1 LNIEHRKREDK
12 MRDLDVS
19 ATNKIVISDARSG
32 TEIELYYRN
41 PTTQEE
47 VEYQSKLYKRKGNKL
62 ILNPKVKV
70 DLGLAILTGFREG
83 DFGVAG
89 RPISSDMKSPNYRED
104 WRELLGRMAS
114 DIISTF
120 ATVVYEGAR
129 VASDTD
135 VEIETAI
142 EEDIL
147 PLARS

>member
-1 LNIEHRKREDK
+1 

-19 ATNKIVISDARSG
+19 ATNKITISDARSG
-32 TEIELYYRN
+32 TDIELYYRN

-62 ILNPKVKV
+62 ILNPRVKV
-70 DLGLAILTGFREG
+70 NLGLAILTGFREG

-89 RPISSDMKSPNYRED
+89 SPISSDVESPNYRED
-104 WRELLGRMAS
+104 WKDLLGRMAS

-120 ATVVYEGAR
+120 ATVVFEGAR

-135 VEIETAI
+135 VEVETVIEG
-142 EEDIL
+142 DDVL
-147 PLARS
+147 PLERK

>member
-1 LNIEHRKREDK
+1 

-19 ATNKIVISDARSG
+19 AINKITISDARSG

-70 DLGLAILTGFREG
+70 NLGLAILAGFREG

-89 RPISSDMKSPNYRED
+89 KPISSDVESPNYRED
-104 WRELLGRMAS
+104 WKDLLGRMAS
-114 DIISTF
+114 DIVSTF

-142 EEDIL
+142 EEDVL
-147 PLARS
+147 PLPKS

>member
-1 LNIEHRKREDK
+1 
-12 MRDLDVS
+12 MRDLDAS
-19 ATNKIVISDARSG
+19 AVNKIVISDARSG

-89 RPISSDMKSPNYRED
+89 RPISSDPESPNYRED
-104 WRELLGRMAS
+104 WKDLLGRMAS
-114 DIISTF
+114 DIVSTF

-142 EEDIL
+142 EEDIP
-147 PLARS
+147 PLVRS

>member
-1 LNIEHRKREDK
+1 

-62 ILNPKVKV
+62 ILNPRVKV
-70 DLGLAILTGFREG
+70 NLGLAILTGFREG

-89 RPISSDMKSPNYRED
+89 SPISSDVESPNYRED
-104 WRELLGRMAS
+104 WKDLLGRMAS
-114 DIISTF
+114 DIVSTF

-147 PLARS
+147 PLPKS

>member
-1 LNIEHRKREDK
+1 

-62 ILNPKVKV
+62 ILHPKVKV

-89 RPISSDMKSPNYRED
+89 KPISSDPESPNYRKD
-104 WRELLGRMAS
+104 WKDLLGRMAS

>member
-1 LNIEHRKREDK
+1 

-70 DLGLAILTGFREG
+70 DLGLAILTGFREV
-83 DFGVAG
+83 DFGVAC

>member
-1 LNIEHRKREDK
+1 

-62 ILNPKVKV
+62 ILNPRVKV
-70 DLGLAILTGFREG
+70 NLGLAILTGFREG
-83 DFGVAG
+83 DFGVAD
-89 RPISSDMKSPNYRED
+89 RPISSDVDSPNYRED
-104 WRELLGRMAS
+104 WKDLLGRMAS